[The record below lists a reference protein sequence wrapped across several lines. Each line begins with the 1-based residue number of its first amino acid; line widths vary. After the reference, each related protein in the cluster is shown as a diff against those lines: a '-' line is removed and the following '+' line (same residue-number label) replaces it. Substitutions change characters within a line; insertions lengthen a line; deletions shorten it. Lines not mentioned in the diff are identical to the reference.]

1 MDQRPEGKQDG
12 SHEGKWLQSCRNWHR
27 EPGLGAVSRW
37 GTRSGSHEGRS
48 RPSCSGSQ
56 GTWACGLTV
65 VSVPGPAE
73 VPEPPTAQPER
84 GLIVL
89 PQGGAVPQG
98 EGGVLGTPVGDEAVL
113 LASAGTGQGLCHG
126 PAWMRGRK
134 PMTQHPC
141 RRTPHTGTRTM
152 AKLASATVR
161 AGALRNACQCWP
173 PHSPTPAQW
182 VLPAQLREGT
192 GQWAQG
198 VPTQASR
205 REGCCSSHSHF
216 PQDSRLLGFA
226 MLTPHPT
233 TSSVANLASPSLIS
247 LVHITSHPSWETSV
261 TFAKVRG
268 V

>member
-1 MDQRPEGKQDG
+1 MRGSGCRAVRIGTGSLGWELCPDG
-12 SHEGKWLQSCRNWHR
+12 AL
-27 EPGLGAVSRW
+27 GLGLMKGGLALCTLGLRER
-37 GTRSGSHEGRS
+37 G
-48 RPSCSGSQ
+48 
-56 GTWACGLTV
+56 ACGLTV

-141 RRTPHTGTRTM
+141 RRTPHT
-152 AKLASATVR
+152 
-161 AGALRNACQCWP
+161 
-173 PHSPTPAQW
+173 SPTPA
-182 VLPAQLREGT
+182 
-192 GQWAQG
+192 QWAQG

-205 REGCCSSHSHF
+205 RGGCCSSHSHF
-216 PQDSRLLGFA
+216 PHDSRLLVFA
-226 MLTPHPT
+226 MPAPHPI
-233 TSSVANLASPSLIS
+233 TSSAANWASPSLIS
-247 LVHITSHPSWETSV
+247 LVHISPFMGDICDIHQGSGSLKSVLPHPQLFGSMSQ
-261 TFAKVRG
+261 KKNPD
-268 V
+268 